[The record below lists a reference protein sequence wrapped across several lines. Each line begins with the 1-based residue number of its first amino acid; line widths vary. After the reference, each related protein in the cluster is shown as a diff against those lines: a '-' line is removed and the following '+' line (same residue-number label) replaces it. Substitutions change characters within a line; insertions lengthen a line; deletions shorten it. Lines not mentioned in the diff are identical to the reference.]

1 MNIDGFALPIKQLK
15 GTEPVESLDF
25 SDKMLGPASA
35 VVIASLIGANG
46 SLTSLDVTYNQLGE
60 EGRAMVNDA
69 VKGREGFT
77 LKLKGDFE

>member
-1 MNIDGFALPIKQLK
+1 MSLLLPQLNLAANQLCGLDWRGEGTYTSEGIKAVAGALK
-15 GTEPVESLDF
+15 V
-25 SDKMLGPASA
+25 
-35 VVIASLIGANG
+35 NG
-46 SLTSLDVTYNQLGE
+46 SLTSLDVRYNQLGE